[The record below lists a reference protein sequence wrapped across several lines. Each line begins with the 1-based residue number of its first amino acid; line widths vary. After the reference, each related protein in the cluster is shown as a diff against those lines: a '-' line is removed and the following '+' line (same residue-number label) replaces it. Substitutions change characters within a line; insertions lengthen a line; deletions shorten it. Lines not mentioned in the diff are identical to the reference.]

1 MAPTGPGTFPLV
13 EVPTGDAGRGLG
25 AAPNL
30 QLHLIVP
37 VAYATASKCRRGQ
50 ETPGG
55 EVTANQEC
63 AGPDF
68 GGGIWVKIQF
78 VLSENVLAAEGTAT
92 TFEVAERLLGDVVQV
107 RRLVVYAWVRFH
119 LPKEDAEDLLQET
132 LLALCRQNQRVRRP
146 EGFVFQVFH
155 RACVRQTRRSGR
167 DPSGRPACQGRTPVE
182 PAYIPADAGIR
193 IDVRRAFGSLAST
206 CRRILS
212 AYYVEGRSMK
222 EAAGLAEIASSGAMK
237 TIDRCLK
244 KLKQCLQA

>member
-1 MAPTGPGTFPLV
+1 VRRPGDWYLY
-13 EVPTGDAGRGLG
+13 GGL
-25 AAPNL
+25 
-30 QLHLIVP
+30 
-37 VAYATASKCRRGQ
+37 
-50 ETPGG
+50 
-55 EVTANQEC
+55 
-63 AGPDF
+63 
-68 GGGIWVKIQF
+68 WVKIQP
-78 VLSENVLAAEGTAT
+78 VVSENVRAAEGMAT
-92 TFEVAERLLGDVVQV
+92 TLEVAERLLGDVVQV

-132 LLALCRQNQRVRRP
+132 LLALCRQNERVRRP

-155 RACVRQTRRSGR
+155 RACVRQARRAGR
-167 DPSGRPACQGRTPVE
+167 DPSGSPACQGRRPAE
-182 PAYIPADAGIR
+182 PAYLPADAGIR